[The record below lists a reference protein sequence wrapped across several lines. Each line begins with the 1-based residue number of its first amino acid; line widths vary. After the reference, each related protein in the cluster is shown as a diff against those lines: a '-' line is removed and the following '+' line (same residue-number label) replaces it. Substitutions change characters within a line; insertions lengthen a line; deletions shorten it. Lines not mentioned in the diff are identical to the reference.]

1 MARTYP
7 ALDLQWPTPPD
18 ADTIDRTLAA
28 IDDDAPTAVEPG
40 PAGIRVFF
48 SSPGLRDRAAARVVD
63 VAPPPSCRPIE
74 VPDEDWAARSQASLG
89 PITVGR
95 IVVAPPWARGQSSDS
110 NIEIV
115 ILPSMGFGTGHH
127 ASTRLCLRLL
137 QGARVAGKRVLDVGT
152 GSGIL
157 ALAAGR
163 LGAGTVLAVDSDPDA
178 LASASDNLR
187 LNEVT
192 GGIDVRQ
199 FDLAD
204 ELGQEAG
211 RFDVVMANLT
221 GGLLI
226 RFAEKLAQLATPD
239 GLLLVSGFDGS
250 EVEAVSAA
258 FAVVGWRQN
267 ERLDEDNWTGLT
279 LTSIPTPPT
288 GR

>member
-18 ADTIDRTLAA
+18 ADTIDRALAA

-63 VAPPPSCRPIE
+63 LTPPASCRPIE
-74 VPDEDWAARSQASLG
+74 VPDEDWAARSQAALG

-95 IVVAPPWARGQSSDS
+95 IVVAPPWARGQSSGS

-137 QGARVAGKRVLDVGT
+137 QAVPVAGKRVLDVGT
-152 GSGIL
+152 GSGVL

-163 LGAGTVLAVDSDPDA
+163 LGAGTVMAVDSDPDA

-187 LNEVT
+187 LNEMTT
-192 GGIDVRQ
+192 GIETRP
-199 FDLAD
+199 FDLED
-204 ELGQEAG
+204 EPGQEAG

-226 RFAEKLAQLATPD
+226 RHAERLAQLATAD
-239 GLLLVSGFDGS
+239 GLLLVSGFEGS
-250 EVEAVSAA
+250 EAEAVGAA
-258 FAVVGWRQN
+258 FAIMGWRQIG
-267 ERLDEDNWTGLT
+267 RLDEENWTGLT

-288 GR
+288 AR